1 MKVIFLILLSLKLIY
16 SGEEKG
22 HKSTFKIEIYRDK
35 NNIVKI
41 HTLNSDS
48 LDFIMEADS
57 DYRLL
62 YLFKKNKGEEKLLV
76 KWDGDGYTIRF
87 LGITRKMRTA
97 EPMVDRHILPYWLQE
112 QICSGKIPDK
122 IELLVPEL
130 GPVPVVFEEEKRQ
143 DTLKITMIVDGI
155 AGKIFRR
162 KFFFYYNKEGLL
174 VRYTDS
180 SGRSLVLQRI
190 EN

>member
-1 MKVIFLILLSLKLIY
+1 MKIIFLILLSLKLIY
-16 SGEEKG
+16 SGEERG
-22 HKSTFKIEIYRDK
+22 HKSTFNIEIYKDK
-35 NNIVKI
+35 NIVKI
-41 HTLNSDS
+41 HTFNSDG

-57 DYRLL
+57 DYHLL
-62 YLFKKNKGEEKLLV
+62 YLLKKDRGKERLVV
-76 KWDGDGYTIRF
+76 KWNGDGYVIRF

-97 EPMVDRHILPYWLQE
+97 EPMVDRHILPYWLQD
-112 QICSGKIPDK
+112 QIRSGKIPHK

-130 GPVPVVFEEEKRQ
+130 GPVPVVFEEEKGQ
-143 DTLKITMIVDGI
+143 DTLKITMIIDGI
-155 AGKIFRR
+155 AGKIFRK

-174 VRYTDS
+174 VRYADS